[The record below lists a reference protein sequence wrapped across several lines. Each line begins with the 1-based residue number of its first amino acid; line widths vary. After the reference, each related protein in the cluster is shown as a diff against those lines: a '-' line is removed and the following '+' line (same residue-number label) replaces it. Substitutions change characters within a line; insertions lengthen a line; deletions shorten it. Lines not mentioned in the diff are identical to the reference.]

1 MSEETHSPYFSMR
14 TRIGTVTSPKEFVG
28 YKELTVE
35 LTYGN
40 MENIIVKNKEDVADI
55 VQNIP
60 LAKKIWDLHDEVV
73 AEGLSRGNK
82 FLPLKEEENV

>member
-40 MENIIVKNKEDVADI
+40 MENIIVKNKEDVADV

-82 FLPLKEEENV
+82 FLPLKEEEA